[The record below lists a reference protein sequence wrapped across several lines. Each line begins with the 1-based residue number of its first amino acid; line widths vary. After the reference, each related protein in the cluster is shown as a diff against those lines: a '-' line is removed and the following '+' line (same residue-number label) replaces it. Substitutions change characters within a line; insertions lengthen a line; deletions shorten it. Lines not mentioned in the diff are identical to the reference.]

1 MTRSISITMR
11 TSVRAAVVALGAL
24 TVAAALPAPADAA
37 SPAQRFKTSD
47 RDRSGTLNRAE
58 FRTLINL
65 LARDGMPIAKRVRF
79 WGVYG
84 LAFRITDTN
93 RDGQL
98 TRSELIRSER
108 KNRNR
113 TRP

>member
-1 MTRSISITMR
+1 MRRSASIR
-11 TSVRAAVVALGAL
+11 SRAALVALGAVMA
-24 TVAAALPAPADAA
+24 VAAIPATADAA
-37 SPAQRFKTSD
+37 TPAQRFKTSD
-47 RDRSGTLNRAE
+47 RDGSGTLNRAE

-79 WGVYG
+79 WRVYG

-98 TRSELIRSER
+98 SRNELIRSER